1 MTIGDLK
8 SSLESNRS
16 TEIVEIHKEERK
28 IKFDTDAGD
37 EITLSTVG
45 RLARSMVVETRLY
58 HSDGNWT
65 VEIV

>member
-1 MTIGDLK
+1 
-8 SSLESNRS
+8 
-16 TEIVEIHKEERK
+16 VEIHKEERK